1 LAGPEAT
8 GLPKLPV
15 ANRRE
20 EIVQAAARLFRE
32 FGFHGTSIQDIAE
45 AVGLPKGGLYHHI
58 ESKEELLYE
67 ITTRGIR
74 LVLPALREI
83 RGSKDPPQAKFRRAV
98 YTNVL
103 HLATYRD
110 FVSVFLQ
117 ERRALSPE
125 HYKEYIG
132 YRDEVEQIFK
142 DIIAE
147 GIRQGVFRDVNVKL
161 MTFAVLGMCSW
172 VTQWY
177 RPDGECRAEEIAALF
192 AEAAECM
199 LRV

>member
-1 LAGPEAT
+1 MPGPEAT
-8 GLPKLPV
+8 SLPKLPV

-20 EIVQAAARLFRE
+20 EIIRAAARLFRE

-74 LVLPALREI
+74 HVLPALREI
-83 RGSKDPPQAKFRRAV
+83 RASRHTPQEKFRRAV

-103 HLATYRD
+103 LLATYRD

-142 DIIAE
+142 DIISE
-147 GIRQGVFRDVNVKL
+147 GIKQGVFREVNVKL
-161 MTFAVLGMCSW
+161 ITFAVLGMCSW

-177 RPDGECRAEEIAALF
+177 RPDGECTAEEIAAVF
-192 AEAAECM
+192 AEAAEYM
-199 LRV
+199 LRP